1 MAVMRM
7 SAEVVG
13 HRVAASDIPVATAG
27 ELEAAIGASTPLVIR
42 GLVDHWPALAAGKT
56 SPSALTRYLLSMD
69 VGTPCTVMEAPA
81 SSSGRFGYTADLS
94 EFTFSKSQRGIEEAL
109 SRIMQQGDRPGA
121 PIVAIQQLPLGAHM
135 PEFVRQN
142 PLNILPHYEPRLW
155 IGGRVKTQIH
165 NDRDHNLA
173 CVIAG
178 RRRFVLFPPE
188 QVANLYIGPIERPP
202 PLSVV
207 DCDAPDFER
216 FPRFKAAL
224 RAAAQAELGP
234 GDSIFVPRHWW
245 HHVTSC
251 DSFNAMVNCWWGNQY
266 QGLQDP
272 YNTFLLALLAV
283 KDLPGPERDYWR
295 AVFDHYVFNSDRDAV
310 AHIPKA
316 LQGALGTM
324 SGDVRAVLERRLK
337 STVVNG

>member
-1 MAVMRM
+1 M
-7 SAEVVG
+7 SADAMG
-13 HRVAASDIPVATAG
+13 PRIAASDVPVATAG
-27 ELEAAIGASTPLVIR
+27 QLEAAIDASRPLVIK

-56 SPSALTRYLLSMD
+56 SPAALSRYLLSMD
-69 VGTPCTVMEAPA
+69 AGIPCTVMEAPA
-81 SSSGRFGYTADLS
+81 SSRGHFGYTTDLS
-94 EFTFSKSQRGIEEAL
+94 EFTFSKSQRGIAEAFGRIVQQEE
-109 SRIMQQGDRPGA
+109 RPGTS
-121 PIVAIQQLPLGAHM
+121 IVAVQQLPLAAHM

-155 IGGRVKTQIH
+155 IGGRVRTQIH

-207 DCDAPDFER
+207 DCDAPDFEKY
-216 FPRFKAAL
+216 PRFREAL
-224 RAAAQAELGP
+224 RAALQAELEP

-251 DSFNAMVNCWWGNQY
+251 DSFNAMINCWWGKQT
-266 QGLQDP
+266 QGLEDP

-283 KDLPGPERDYWR
+283 KDLPGPERDYWH
-295 AVFDHYVFNSDRDAV
+295 AVFEHYVFNSDRDAL

-324 SGDVRAVLERRLK
+324 SAELRAVLERRLK
-337 STVVNG
+337 SAVVNG